1 MPQGFGLTLKELL
14 EAKEMSSCPTPC
26 FAANVVQNARQP
38 ESQTVKTFKN
48 HMNIMGYHG
57 IFIYIYICIYIC
69 MSSYIHTT
77 GCNHIP
83 ADTTEEPSNST
94 LNSFAHDIPLY
105 HHDTIVNFHECTT
118 ALRRKGACLAPWKTK
133 DAFAQA
139 WLRQRG
145 FCQGYGTLVK
155 IQCVFVFMLIID
167 DNCVYE

>member
-1 MPQGFGLTLKELL
+1 
-14 EAKEMSSCPTPC
+14 
-26 FAANVVQNARQP
+26 
-38 ESQTVKTFKN
+38 
-48 HMNIMGYHG
+48 MGYHG
-57 IFIYIYICIYIC
+57 VFIYVYIY
-69 MSSYIHTT
+69 TT

-105 HHDTIVNFHECTT
+105 HHDTILKFHECTT
-118 ALRRKGACLAPWKTK
+118 ALRLQRLRRPLTK

-139 WLRQRG
+139 WLRQSWG

-167 DNCVYE
+167 DNCVYELYE